1 MQEVYRDFATL
12 IDQVPNEEFQGGGIV
27 EVSASDSELV
37 AVMRQYLSPKPEL
50 ESLKAQL
57 EAARQ
62 SRRGDRRTPRFSLER

>member
-1 MQEVYRDFATL
+1 M
-12 IDQVPNEEFQGGGIV
+12 
-27 EVSASDSELV
+27 EVSASDSGLV